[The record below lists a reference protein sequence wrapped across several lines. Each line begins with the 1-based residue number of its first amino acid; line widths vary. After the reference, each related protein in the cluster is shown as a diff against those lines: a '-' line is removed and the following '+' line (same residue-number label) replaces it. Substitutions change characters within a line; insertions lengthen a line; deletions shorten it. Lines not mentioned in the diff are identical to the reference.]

1 MKKSIEA
8 EILGFDPETGMRLDE
23 RSGLW
28 IGDTV
33 GQMRDLWENPPEIS
47 LQDQLEAYKRINISV
62 DGSFA
67 ASQSSGPNDVI
78 FREYYI
84 PKNKT
89 GYKAR
94 AGIIL
99 GKPVEGDGMYVSSYH
114 IRGTEMT
121 NRFLYRNE
129 GQGAILLSTVDHEGT
144 CLDLSYLGEGE
155 IVGGELRS
163 HALYQGSPDPKFK
176 FDSDKV
182 QRAIIEG
189 PVVYDVKGGG
199 AVVFDYRA
207 DDNRLSIVGSMGGR
221 SVHASF
227 LPQVDILG
235 ILKKLI
241 PPHVLE
247 NPLKIPGGLDNDRWS
262 EVDNNSERGIE
273 MS

>member
-8 EILGFDPETGMRLDE
+8 EILGFDPETGMPFDE

-33 GQMRDLWENPPEIS
+33 GQMKDLWESPSEIS
-47 LQDQLEAYKRINISV
+47 LQDQLEAYKRININV

-67 ASQSSGPNDVI
+67 ASQSSGQNDVI

-94 AGIIL
+94 AGITL
-99 GKPVEGDGMYVSSYH
+99 GKPIEGDGIHVSSYH

-129 GQGAILLSTVDHEGT
+129 GQGAIQLSAVDHEGT
-144 CLDLSYLGEGE
+144 TLELSYIRDGE
-155 IVGGELRS
+155 IKGGELRG

-176 FDSDKV
+176 FDSDIV

-189 PVVYDVKGGG
+189 PVMYDVKGGG
-199 AVVFDYRA
+199 AVVLDYRA

-221 SVHASF
+221 SVHMSF
-227 LPQVDILG
+227 LPQVDIFG
-235 ILKKLI
+235 ILKKLV

-262 EVDNNSERGIE
+262 EADNNYEWGIE